1 MSRIG
6 RVPIPI
12 PAGVTV
18 EISETNAV
26 RVVGPKGELS
36 RVIHPSMIL
45 ERENGTLLV
54 KRPSDEREHRALHG
68 LSRTLVANMLTG
80 VTTGFTKVLEINGVG
95 YRAQKQG
102 DKVVFQLGYSHP
114 VEYTPP
120 PGIQFSAVETFT
132 PTATNEWLSTRLT
145 IQGSDKELLGS
156 VAAKIREFRPV
167 EPYKAKGIR
176 YRGEVVRRKAG
187 KAAGK
192 GKTAK

>member
-12 PAGVTV
+12 PPGVMVQVTEANSV
-18 EISETNAV
+18 QVT
-26 RVVGPKGELS
+26 GPRGEL
-36 RVIHPSMIL
+36 RREIHPAMIL
-45 ERENGTLLV
+45 GQENGTLTV
-54 KRPSDEREHRALHG
+54 KRPSDQRQHRALHG
-68 LSRTLVANMLTG
+68 LSRTLVANMVTG

-102 DKVVFQLGYSHP
+102 EKVVFQLGYSHP
-114 VEYTPP
+114 VEFTPP
-120 PGIQFSAVETFT
+120 PGIQFSTVETFT
-132 PTATNEWLSTRLT
+132 PTAANEWLSTRLT
-145 IQGSDKELLGS
+145 IQGIDKELLGS

-176 YRGEVVRRKAG
+176 YRGEIVRRKAG